1 MLDRHT
7 VPTFFLLVC
16 AFVLLVLTT
25 FSVPFIKPFY
35 FLHAD
40 INGGV
45 TFGIWG
51 WCFDLSGQC
60 SPKQFGY
67 LWTPQ
72 LTPILTK
79 LLVLFP
85 AAAGLTLLC
94 MCVLIP
100 VMCSRY
106 SRMHPFP
113 LLALLSLAAW
123 LCSAA
128 AFGISLA
135 NWVIARDRFNDSGV
149 HTSLGPLVWISLG
162 AMVILLIV
170 ATNASCGS
178 LCRGHMG
185 RRHSNV
191 FFTY

>member
-1 MLDRHT
+1 MFDRHT
-7 VPTFFLLVC
+7 VPSFILLTC
-16 AFVLLVLTT
+16 SLVLLVLTT
-25 FSVPFIKPFY
+25 FSVPFVKSFY
-35 FLHAD
+35 FFRAD

-45 TFGIWG
+45 TFGMWG

-67 LWTPQ
+67 VWVPQ
-72 LTPILTK
+72 LTQILTK
-79 LLVLFP
+79 LLILFP
-85 AAAGLTLLC
+85 AAAGLTLIS
-94 MCVLIP
+94 MAVLTP
-100 VMCSRY
+100 VMFSRY

-113 LLALLSLAAW
+113 LFALLALATW

-135 NWVIARDRFNDSGV
+135 NWLIARNRFHKSGV
-149 HTSLGPLVWISLG
+149 ATSLGPLIWMDLG
-162 AMVILLIV
+162 ALVLLLIV

-185 RRHSNV
+185 RRHSGV
-191 FFTY
+191 YFTY